1 MSSNT
6 RLNGSAYIRNCE
18 QVLENSEWFKK
29 TKAFVQSVITEIA
42 NLDSFEKIARSLARD
57 TNSGRLIMIYLY
69 AEELKKILPDR
80 TKDIDL
86 ILVECLQEGF
96 VDMIRQ

>member
-1 MSSNT
+1 MTSNT
-6 RLNGSAYIRNCE
+6 TLNGGAYIRNCV

-29 TKAFVQSVITEIA
+29 AKAFVQSAITEIA

-96 VDMIRQ
+96 MDMIRQ

>member
-6 RLNGSAYIRNCE
+6 RLNGGAYIRNCV

-29 TKAFVQSVITEIA
+29 AKAFVQSAITEIA
-42 NLDSFEKIARSLARD
+42 NLDSFEQSSRSLARD

-96 VDMIRQ
+96 MDMIR